1 MADVEC
7 EIGIQTCVARGE
19 NSNLEA
25 GEVQAGSR
33 GQPGGEGA
41 ESLGS
46 LVICWLRETCG
57 GWESRGARR
66 PGRALGGSGRTSRS
80 FVGPLR
86 GLELGEPVQ

>member
-7 EIGIQTCVARGE
+7 EVVVETCVARGG

-25 GEVQAGSR
+25 GEVQAESM

-46 LVICWLRETCG
+46 LAICELQETCG

-66 PGRALGGSGRTSRS
+66 PGRT
-80 FVGPLR
+80 
-86 GLELGEPVQ
+86 